1 MHRYNAA
8 LQTNHDSTV
17 LNEAVE
23 YGNKNN
29 QTYMGKIK
37 FILFA
42 LAAIFT
48 LMSCDDTESYAD
60 QKKKERAAINSYI
73 TKNKIKVISESEFF
87 EQDTTTDV
95 SKNEYVLFDNTG
107 VYMQIIREGCGEKLK
122 DGETATVLC
131 RFTEWNLL
139 TDSLQLANNIGASEF
154 NHPDIMIVKNT
165 SGTFK
170 ASFVAGSSVMYAIY
184 GSTSVPAGWLTPLT
198 YIKIGRPANPGEEI
212 AKVKLIVPH
221 TQGHQ
226 YATSGVYPCLYEI
239 TYQRGL

>member
-1 MHRYNAA
+1 
-8 LQTNHDSTV
+8 
-17 LNEAVE
+17 
-23 YGNKNN
+23 
-29 QTYMGKIK
+29 MGKKK

-42 LAAIFT
+42 FAAIFT

-139 TDSLQLANNIGASEF
+139 TDSLQLTNDILGLASQV
-154 NHPDIMIVKNT
+154 DKMSVKNI

-170 ASFVAGSSVMYAIY
+170 ASFVAGSSVMNTMY
-184 GSTSVPAGWLTPLT
+184 GTTSVPSGWLVPLT
-198 YIKIGRPANPGEEI
+198 YIKLGRPSNPDEEI

>member
-1 MHRYNAA
+1 
-8 LQTNHDSTV
+8 
-17 LNEAVE
+17 
-23 YGNKNN
+23 
-29 QTYMGKIK
+29 MGKIK

-73 TKNKIKVISESEFF
+73 TKNKIKVISESEFLA
-87 EQDTTTDV
+87 QDTTTDV

-107 VYMQIIREGCGEKLK
+107 VYMQIIRKGCGEKLK

-139 TDSLQLANNIGASEF
+139 TDSLQLTN
-154 NHPDIMIVKNT
+154 DILGLAAQVDKMSVKNT

-170 ASFVAGSSVMYAIY
+170 ASFVAGSSVMNTMY
-184 GSTSVPAGWLTPLT
+184 GTTSVPSGWLVPLT
-198 YIKIGRPANPGEEI
+198 YIKLGRPSNPDEEI

>member
-122 DGETATVLC
+122 DDETATVLC

-139 TDSLQLANNIGASEF
+139 TDSLQLTNDILGLASQV
-154 NHPDIMIVKNT
+154 DKMSVTNT

-170 ASFVAGSSVMYAIY
+170 ASFVAGSSVMCTMY
-184 GSTSVPAGWLTPLT
+184 GTTSVPSGWLVPLT
-198 YIKIGRPANPGEEI
+198 YIKLGRPSNPDEEI

>member
-1 MHRYNAA
+1 
-8 LQTNHDSTV
+8 
-17 LNEAVE
+17 
-23 YGNKNN
+23 
-29 QTYMGKIK
+29 MGKIK

-42 LAAIFT
+42 FAAIFT

-73 TKNKIKVISESEFF
+73 TKNKIKVISESEFLA
-87 EQDTTTDV
+87 QDTTTDV

-107 VYMQIIREGCGEKLK
+107 VYMQIIRKGCGEKLK
-122 DGETATVLC
+122 DNETATVLC
-131 RFTEWNLL
+131 RFSEWNLL
-139 TDSLQLANNIGASEF
+139 TDSLQLTNDILGLASQV
-154 NHPDIMIVKNT
+154 DKMSVTNT

-170 ASFVAGSSVMYAIY
+170 ASFVAGSSVMNTMY
-184 GSTSVPAGWLTPLT
+184 GTTSVPSGWLVPLT
-198 YIKIGRPANPGEEI
+198 YIKLGRPSNPDEEI

>member
-139 TDSLQLANNIGASEF
+139 TDSLQLTNDILGLASQV
-154 NHPDIMIVKNT
+154 DKMSVKNT

-170 ASFVAGSSVMYAIY
+170 ASFVAGSSVMYSVY
-184 GSTSVPAGWLTPLT
+184 GTTSVPSGWLVPLT
-198 YIKIGRPANPGEEI
+198 YIKLGRPSNPDEEI

>member
-1 MHRYNAA
+1 
-8 LQTNHDSTV
+8 
-17 LNEAVE
+17 
-23 YGNKNN
+23 
-29 QTYMGKIK
+29 MGKIK

-42 LAAIFT
+42 FAAIFT

-73 TKNKIKVISESEFF
+73 TKNKIKVISESEFLA
-87 EQDTTTDV
+87 QDTTTDV

-107 VYMQIIREGCGEKLK
+107 VYMQIIRKGCGEKLK

-139 TDSLQLANNIGASEF
+139 TDSLQLANNISASEF

>member
-1 MHRYNAA
+1 
-8 LQTNHDSTV
+8 
-17 LNEAVE
+17 
-23 YGNKNN
+23 
-29 QTYMGKIK
+29 MGKIK

-73 TKNKIKVISESEFF
+73 TKNKIKVISESEFLA
-87 EQDTTTDV
+87 QDTTTDV

-131 RFTEWNLL
+131 RFTEWNML
-139 TDSLQLANNIGASEF
+139 TDSLQLANNISASEF
-154 NHPDIMIVKNT
+154 NHPDIMIVTNT

>member
-42 LAAIFT
+42 FAAIFT

-170 ASFVAGSSVMYAIY
+170 ASFVAGSSVMYFIY
-184 GSTSVPAGWLTPLT
+184 RSTSVPAGWLTPLT

>member
-1 MHRYNAA
+1 
-8 LQTNHDSTV
+8 
-17 LNEAVE
+17 
-23 YGNKNN
+23 
-29 QTYMGKIK
+29 MGKIK

-42 LAAIFT
+42 FAAIFT

>member
-1 MHRYNAA
+1 
-8 LQTNHDSTV
+8 
-17 LNEAVE
+17 
-23 YGNKNN
+23 
-29 QTYMGKIK
+29 MGKIK

-42 LAAIFT
+42 FAAIFT

-170 ASFVAGSSVMYAIY
+170 ASFVAGSSVMYFIY

>member
-1 MHRYNAA
+1 
-8 LQTNHDSTV
+8 
-17 LNEAVE
+17 
-23 YGNKNN
+23 
-29 QTYMGKIK
+29 MGKIK

-42 LAAIFT
+42 FAAIFT

-73 TKNKIKVISESEFF
+73 TKNKIKVISESEFLA
-87 EQDTTTDV
+87 QDTTTDV

-131 RFTEWNLL
+131 RFSEWNLL
-139 TDSLQLANNIGASEF
+139 TDSLQLTNDILGLASQV
-154 NHPDIMIVKNT
+154 DKMSVTNT

-170 ASFVAGSSVMYAIY
+170 AFFVAGSSVMNTMY
-184 GSTSVPAGWLTPLT
+184 GTTSVPSGWLVPLT
-198 YIKIGRPANPGEEI
+198 YIKLGRPSNPDEEI

>member
-1 MHRYNAA
+1 
-8 LQTNHDSTV
+8 
-17 LNEAVE
+17 
-23 YGNKNN
+23 
-29 QTYMGKIK
+29 MGKIK

-42 LAAIFT
+42 FAAIFT

-170 ASFVAGSSVMYAIY
+170 ASFVAGSSVMYFIY
-184 GSTSVPAGWLTPLT
+184 RSRSVPAGWLTPLT